1 MSYLIDIKLKI
12 ITYIDHQCFFWFQP
26 IWFQPIWF
34 RFILSRDITFGFG
47 YEIKE
52 KYSFRGC
59 PFIPQSKNA
68 ALPTGDPEA
77 ENLFTFFATK
87 SKKQI
92 TNQKL
97 IFLIRIYNLWVVIDL
112 SLSKVVTIY
121 FHINNQI
128 DTYCLGII
136 KQIYCLIQKLITN
149 SWPKHL
155 FTSLTCQRGSLND
168 DCCARQPGH
177 QTHNRHVPKS
187 RNLGGHLGRRRA
199 GATSG
204 AF

>member
-1 MSYLIDIKLKI
+1 MTINA
-12 ITYIDHQCFFWFQP
+12 FFGFNL
-26 IWFQPIWF
+26 FSLG
-34 RFILSRDITFGFG
+34 FILSRDIIFGFG

-121 FHINNQI
+121 FHINN
-128 DTYCLGII
+128 
-136 KQIYCLIQKLITN
+136 
-149 SWPKHL
+149 
-155 FTSLTCQRGSLND
+155 
-168 DCCARQPGH
+168 
-177 QTHNRHVPKS
+177 
-187 RNLGGHLGRRRA
+187 
-199 GATSG
+199 
-204 AF
+204 